1 MMVAIIILLAIADIG
16 IILTM
21 FMVAAL
27 VGREPKKDLEQAQ
40 ADLFEA
46 WGNSIIEQS
55 KR

>member
-1 MMVAIIILLAIADIG
+1 MLVAIIILLIIADIG
-16 IILTM
+16 IVLTM

-27 VGREPKKDLEQAQ
+27 VSKKPKNVEEAQ

-55 KR
+55 RR